1 MVFRKLLACKTDT
14 ASRFCIRAQRRN
26 ESLQL
31 FLPAAILGKHS
42 RLSEVG
48 IVFRFGRAEEPRSSH
63 KEVKIRRVKLELAS
77 GI

>member
-31 FLPAAILGKHS
+31 FLPAANLGKHS
-42 RLSEVG
+42 RFSEVG
-48 IVFRFGRAEEPRSSH
+48 IVFVLVVPRNRAH
-63 KEVKIRRVKLELAS
+63 LIKK
-77 GI
+77 